1 MSKNEH
7 IAIFLEELAAGKA
20 SGKSVY
26 FLGIGGI
33 GMSAIAR
40 YFISRGVKVSG
51 YDKTETVLTKQLQAE
66 GISIHYT
73 DDVNLVDKNAVLYV
87 YTPAIPKDHKGFNF
101 LKDNGYDLLKRSEVL
116 GMITKSSFNICI
128 AGTHGK
134 TTTSTM
140 IAHILRHSG
149 YGCNAFLGGIASNYD
164 TNFWSS
170 ERNVC
175 VAEADEYD
183 RSFLRLSPDVAV
195 ITAIDPDHLD
205 IYGTEEKFREAFAEF
220 TTKLK
225 PGGLLISKFG
235 LIGSADF
242 KAPLQLTYDLQESAA
257 DIKALD
263 IKPKQGSYLFD
274 VQIKDYVIKDVLL
287 NMGGKHNIENA
298 LAAIAIAHH
307 AGLSDEK
314 IKDAV
319 AAFKG
324 VKRRFEY
331 IIKQD
336 DLVMIDDYAH
346 HPQELTALISSAMG
360 LFPEKKCTVIFQ
372 PHLFTRT
379 RDFAEGFADALSL
392 ADEVILIPIYPARE
406 LPIEG
411 VNSEMI
417 AAMMESGKVK
427 VCSKDELL
435 QMIKYKKQK
444 GELEMVITAGAGDI
458 DTLVNPVKEILIAVI
473 EN

>member
-1 MSKNEH
+1 
-7 IAIFLEELAAGKA
+7 
-20 SGKSVY
+20 
-26 FLGIGGI
+26 
-33 GMSAIAR
+33 
-40 YFISRGVKVSG
+40 
-51 YDKTETVLTKQLQAE
+51 
-66 GISIHYT
+66 
-73 DDVNLVDKNAVLYV
+73 
-87 YTPAIPKDHKGFNF
+87 
-101 LKDNGYDLLKRSEVL
+101 
-116 GMITKSSFNICI
+116 
-128 AGTHGK
+128 
-134 TTTSTM
+134 M

-225 PGGLLISKFG
+225 PGGLLISKYG

-242 KAPLQLTYDLQESAA
+242 KAPSQLTYDLQESAA

-346 HPQELTALISSAMG
+346 HPQELTALISSAKG

-379 RDFAEGFADALSL
+379 RDFAEGFAAALSL

-427 VCSKDELL
+427 VCSKEELL
-435 QMIKYKKQK
+435 LLIKDKKQK
-444 GELEMVITAGAGDI
+444 GGLEMVITAGAGDI
-458 DTLVNPVKEILIAVI
+458 DTLVNPVKEILIAVT